1 MSESN
6 GSAVS
11 AHERYAVCKVE
22 QLPRAGSRVLAEV
35 RGIPVGIFRLSDGLY
50 ALENRCPHQGGP
62 VCDGELFRRLV
73 AEVDEGSGRVRE
85 FYASD
90 EYDVIACPLHGWEMD
105 IRTGQV
111 LADSHRRAI
120 SFPVHVEDDTVFIE
134 VPATAK
140 RGRLDVARSPAA
152 KS

>member
-1 MSESN
+1 VSGGNGASAGGSER
-6 GSAVS
+6 
-11 AHERYAVCKVE
+11 HRVCALDE
-22 QLPRAGSRVLAEV
+22 LTEPGSRVLAEV
-35 RGIPVGIFRLSDGLY
+35 RGIPIGVFRLSDGLY

-73 AEVDEGSGRVRE
+73 AEVDEDSGRVRE
-85 FYASD
+85 FYAS
-90 EYDVIACPLHGWEMD
+90 EEHDVIACPLHGWEMD

-120 SFPVHVEDDTVFIE
+120 SLPVHVEDDTVFVEIPE
-134 VPATAK
+134 K
-140 RGRLDVARSPAA
+140 MKGGRLDVGRTPAA

>member
-6 GSAVS
+6 GSA
-11 AHERYAVCKVE
+11 AAALERHPVCKIAD
-22 QLPRAGSRVLAEV
+22 LPALGSRVLAEV
-35 RGIPVGIFRLSDGLY
+35 RDIPVGVFRLNDGFY

-73 AEVDEGSGRVRE
+73 AEIDEESGRVRE

-90 EYDVIACPLHGWEMD
+90 EFDVIACPLHGWEMD

-111 LADSHRRAI
+111 LADSHRRAR
-120 SFPVHVEDDTVFIE
+120 SFPVHIEDDTVFIDM
-134 VPATAK
+134 PATLK
-140 RGRLDVARSPAA
+140 RGRLDVGRSPAA